1 MEERGEREQT
11 EAKRGDMSLSLVGN
25 LPPRTLHGAATP
37 RNPAERG
44 ERGREEGGRKVQER
58 NGELYTG
65 PDTTETGTMN

>member
-1 MEERGEREQT
+1 
-11 EAKRGDMSLSLVGN
+11 MSLSLMGN

-65 PDTTETGTMN
+65 PDRQ